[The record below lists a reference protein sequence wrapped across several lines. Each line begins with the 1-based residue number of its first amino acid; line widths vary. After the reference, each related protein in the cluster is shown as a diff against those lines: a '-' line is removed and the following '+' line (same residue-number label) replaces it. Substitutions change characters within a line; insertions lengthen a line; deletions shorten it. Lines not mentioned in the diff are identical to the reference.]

1 MIKVGILIDS
11 TSDINNISVVYK
23 YISSVKG
30 LSPIIVSEKKHEIL
44 ITLLK
49 ADIPSLINEFISDVI
64 DTYLYTHNIT
74 VIINMSQHKLTN
86 SNLTV
91 FYLSSASKNRF
102 KLDDKEMEGDDFIR
116 ECLVNDSSIQAVVS
130 NKDTY
135 LFKNGKVKEM
145 MAVPKGIAST
155 KLKTK
160 LFINVYYNWDSS
172 ENITKRLKTIYG
184 PVGKF
189 KNHTIE
195 LTAKEQH
202 PDFNYVINHTSEH
215 LSLNTIYMCGE
226 PPGKPYFEQYY
237 ENSKKANITY
247 YGSRQYHCNFI
258 EWHLGLT
265 HQDLMK
271 SLDTTFCSDGQRP
284 STGISKKYDTVLS
297 IIVSDKNTDPG
308 HRLRLNFIRELDNR
322 SQKKLLPFGI
332 HIYGRCQSL
341 GFHNYKGEFP
351 VCQKDDGL
359 LPYQYHFN
367 AENFSINNYVTEKF
381 TDSVMAECY
390 TFYWGC
396 PNLETIYDKR
406 TFTRLSLEA
415 NDIDKDIEAVFLAML
430 EHRYKERLPYIR
442 ELKRDILMNRSLY
455 TKLNSIIQLSDT
467 CVYIVSNTNSDGRI
481 QERVNV
487 LKDSCFKFVQS
498 IGMKNREYT
507 SYLDMFRHMLSVG
520 KDILILQNPNVN
532 DKEVYDRLSNVCL
545 DTYDIVFLGVNNILE
560 SNYWIRLDVLEEMY
574 VYLHNCHVNK
584 VFEQI
589 SYNIGIT
596 FQGMIE
602 GLLKKFK
609 IRTIKM

>member
-1 MIKVGILIDS
+1 MVKVGILIDS
-11 TSDINNISVVYK
+11 TSNINDISIVYK
-23 YISSVKG
+23 YLLSVKG
-30 LSPIIVSEKKHEIL
+30 LSPIIVSGKQHEIL

-49 ADIPSLINEFISDVI
+49 ANLPNLINEFFTDSVDSYV
-64 DTYLYTHNIT
+64 YTHNIT
-74 VIINMSQHKLTN
+74 VIINVSEHQINTN
-86 SNLTV
+86 NLSV
-91 FYLSSASKNRF
+91 FYLISANEF
-102 KLDDKEMEGDDFIR
+102 KFKYNEKEIEGNDFVR
-116 ECLVNDSSIQAVVS
+116 ECLVNDSSIQAIIS
-130 NKDTY
+130 NKDTF

-145 MAVPKGIAST
+145 MAVPRGIINT

-160 LFINVYYNWDSS
+160 LLINVHYNWDTS
-172 ENITKRLKTIYG
+172 ENTAKRLKTIYG
-184 PVGKF
+184 PIWNF

-195 LTAKEQH
+195 LTSNEPH

-215 LSLNTIYMCGE
+215 LSTNTIYMCGE

-258 EWHLGLT
+258 EWHLGLN
-265 HQDLMK
+265 HNELMK
-271 SLDTTFCSDGQRP
+271 SLDT
-284 STGISKKYDTVLS
+284 GIQKKYDTVLS

-308 HRLRLNFIRELDNR
+308 HKLRLNFIQELDKR
-322 SQKKLLPFGI
+322 CKKKLLPFGI

-367 AENFSINNYVTEKF
+367 AENFYINNYVTEKF
-381 TDSVMAECY
+381 TDSIMAECY

-406 TFTRLSLEA
+406 SFSRLSLEPS
-415 NDIDKDIEAVFLAML
+415 DIDRDIETIFLAML
-430 EHRYKERLPYIR
+430 EKRYQECLPYIR
-442 ELKRDILMNRSLY
+442 EVKRDILTNRCLY

-481 QERVNV
+481 QERVNI

-498 IGMKNREYT
+498 IGMKNKLYT

-520 KDILILQNPNVN
+520 KDIIILQNPNVN
-532 DKEVYDRLSNVCL
+532 DKEVYDRLTNICL

-560 SNYWIRLDVLEEMY
+560 SNYWIRLDVMEELY
-574 VYLHNCHVNK
+574 LSLHNCHVNK

-589 SYNIGIT
+589 TYTGIT